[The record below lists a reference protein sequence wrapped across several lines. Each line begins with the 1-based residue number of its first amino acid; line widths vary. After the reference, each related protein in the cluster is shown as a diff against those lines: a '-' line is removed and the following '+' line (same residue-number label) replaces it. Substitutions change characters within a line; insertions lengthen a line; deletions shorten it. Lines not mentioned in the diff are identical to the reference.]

1 MLNVP
6 EYIASAYQPFSAFD
20 SVSSSSG
27 NSSKTSGIIENFNG
41 EPLKRD
47 KLGIPYSQSV
57 NGVVKYT
64 ATITK
69 DTITDTYNNEQRGW
83 NGKAVLSLNNPL
95 LERSLDNLYTKKN

>member
-6 EYIASAYQPFSAFD
+6 EYITSVYQPFSAFD
-20 SVSSSSG
+20 SVSGSSI
-27 NSSKTSGIIENFNG
+27 NSSKTSGIIENFTG
-41 EPLKRD
+41 KPLKRD

-69 DTITDTYNNEQRGW
+69 DPITNTYNDEQRGW
-83 NGKAVLSLNNPL
+83 NGKAVLSANDM
-95 LERSLDNLYTKKN
+95 LERRFLTNPYK

>member
-27 NSSKTSGIIENFNG
+27 NFAKTSGIIENFNG
-41 EPLKRD
+41 GPLKRD
-47 KLGIPYSQSV
+47 KNGIPYSQSV

-64 ATITK
+64 GTVTK
-69 DTITDTYNNEQRGW
+69 DPQTGFYNNERRGW
-83 NGKAVLSLNNPL
+83 NGEAVLTLDDRISERILENP
-95 LERSLDNLYTKKN
+95 YK

>member
-20 SVSSSSG
+20 SVSISSG

-41 EPLKRD
+41 GPLKRD
-47 KLGIPYSQSV
+47 KNGIPYSQSV

-69 DTITDTYNNEQRGW
+69 DPITDTYNNEQRGW
-83 NGKAVLSLNNPL
+83 NGEAVLSGNDM
-95 LERSLDNLYTKKN
+95 LERRFLTNIYK

>member
-6 EYIASAYQPFSAFD
+6 EYIASVYQPFSAFD
-20 SVSSSSG
+20 SVSGSCG
-27 NSSKTSGIIENFNG
+27 NLGKTSGIIENFTG
-41 EPLKRD
+41 KPLKRD

-69 DTITDTYNNEQRGW
+69 DPQTGTYNNERRGW
-83 NGKAVLSLNNPL
+83 NGEAVLSINDK
-95 LERSLDNLYTKKN
+95 LEQRYLDNPYK

>member
-6 EYIASAYQPFSAFD
+6 EYITSVYQPFSAFD

-41 EPLKRD
+41 GPLKRD
-47 KLGIPYSQSV
+47 KNGIPYSQSV

-69 DTITDTYNNEQRGW
+69 DPITGTYNNERRGW
-83 NGKAVLSLNNPL
+83 NGEAVLTLDDKLTERTFENP
-95 LERSLDNLYTKKN
+95 YK

>member
-6 EYIASAYQPFSAFD
+6 EYIASAYQPFSRFD

-41 EPLKRD
+41 GPLKRD

-69 DTITDTYNNEQRGW
+69 DPITGTYNNERRGW
-83 NGKAVLSLNNPL
+83 NGEAVLTLDDKIAERILENP
-95 LERSLDNLYTKKN
+95 YK

>member
-20 SVSSSSG
+20 SVSGSSI
-27 NSSKTSGIIENFNG
+27 NSSKTSGIIENFT
-41 EPLKRD
+41 EKPLKRD
-47 KLGIPYSQSV
+47 KNGIPYSQSV

-69 DTITDTYNNEQRGW
+69 DPITNTYNDERRGW
-83 NGKAVLSLNNPL
+83 NGEAVLSLNDK
-95 LERSLDNLYTKKN
+95 LEQRYLDNPYK

>member
-20 SVSSSSG
+20 SVSSSCG
-27 NSSKTSGIIENFNG
+27 NFAKTSGIIENFNG
-41 EPLKRD
+41 GPLKRD
-47 KLGIPYSQSV
+47 KNGIPYSQSV

-69 DTITDTYNNEQRGW
+69 DPQTGFYNNERSGW
-83 NGKAVLSLNNPL
+83 NGEAVLSIDDRRA
-95 LERSLDNLYTKKN
+95 ERTFENLYK

>member
-6 EYIASAYQPFSAFD
+6 EYIASVYQPFSAFD
-20 SVSSSSG
+20 SVSGSSG
-27 NSSKTSGIIENFNG
+27 NFAKTSGIIENFTG
-41 EPLKRD
+41 KPLKRD

-69 DTITDTYNNEQRGW
+69 DPITGTYNNERRGW
-83 NGKAVLSLNNPL
+83 NGEAVLTLDDRISERILENP
-95 LERSLDNLYTKKN
+95 YK

>member
-6 EYIASAYQPFSAFD
+6 EYITSVYQPFSAFD
-20 SVSSSSG
+20 SISCSSR
-27 NSSKTSGIIENFNG
+27 NSSKTSGIIENFT
-41 EPLKRD
+41 EKPLKRD

-69 DTITDTYNNEQRGW
+69 DPKTGTYNNERRGW
-83 NGKAVLSLNNPL
+83 NGEAVLTLDDKIAERILENP
-95 LERSLDNLYTKKN
+95 YK

>member
-41 EPLKRD
+41 GPLKRD
-47 KLGIPYSQSV
+47 KNGIPYSQSV

-69 DTITDTYNNEQRGW
+69 DPITDTYNNEQLGW
-83 NGKAVLSLNNPL
+83 NGEAVLSANDM
-95 LERSLDNLYTKKN
+95 LERRFLTNPYK

>member
-1 MLNVP
+1 MYNVP

-20 SVSSSSG
+20 SVAGSCG
-27 NSSKTSGIIENFNG
+27 NSAKIAVITENFSG
-41 EPLKRD
+41 GPLKRD

-69 DTITDTYNNEQRGW
+69 DPQTGTYNDERRGW
-83 NGKAVLSLNNPL
+83 NGEAVLSINDK
-95 LERSLDNLYTKKN
+95 LEQRYLDNPYKN